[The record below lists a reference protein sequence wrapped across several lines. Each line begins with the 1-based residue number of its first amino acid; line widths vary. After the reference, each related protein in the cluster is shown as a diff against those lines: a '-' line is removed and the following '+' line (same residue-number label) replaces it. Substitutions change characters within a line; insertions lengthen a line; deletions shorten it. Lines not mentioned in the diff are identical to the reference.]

1 MQRWRG
7 IESTPRR
14 WGRSVVTIGVFD
26 GVHRGHQ
33 HIIGKAVAAA
43 RDAQLRSVVVTF
55 DPHPL
60 QVLRPDACPTSLTD
74 VDYRGG
80 LIAQLGVDGLCVLPF
95 TREFS
100 QLSPEDFVNDL
111 LVGRLN
117 AAHVV
122 VGENFRFGHKA
133 AGDTK
138 LLMQLGERLGFTV
151 EAVALAGTGDT
162 VFSSTYVRA
171 CVESGDVAA
180 ARRALG
186 RPHRLSGPV
195 VKGAD
200 RGGKQLGFPTA
211 NLEHAPGA
219 TVPADGVYAG
229 WFVRADRQRLQAA
242 LSVGTN
248 PTFAGAAR
256 SVEAYILDFSD
267 DLYGEQVSLDFVAR
281 IREQRTY
288 ESLAPLVAQM
298 HADVDET
305 RKLLSELSGLL
316 TLSGTQVCTTV
327 IHARYAV
334 QRLVFEILIPK

>member
-7 IESTPRR
+7 IEATPRR

-33 HIIGKAVAAA
+33 HIIGKTVAEA
-43 RDAQLRSVVVTF
+43 RRAQLRSVVVTF

-60 QVLRPDACPTSLTD
+60 QVLRPDKCPTSLTD
-74 VDYRGG
+74 LDYRGD
-80 LIAQLGVDGLCVLPF
+80 LIASLDVDGLCVLPF

-100 QLSPEDFVNDL
+100 QLAPEDFVNDL
-111 LVGRLN
+111 LVERLN

-133 AGDTK
+133 SGDTE
-138 LLMQLGERLGFTV
+138 LLKELGESAGFTV
-151 EAVALAGTGDT
+151 DAVALSGTDDA
-162 VFSSTYVRA
+162 VFSSTYVRGRI
-171 CVESGDVAA
+171 ESGDVAA
-180 ARRALG
+180 ARQALG
-186 RPHRLSGPV
+186 RPYRLSGPV
-195 VKGAD
+195 VHGAD

-211 NLEHAPGA
+211 NLRHTPTA

-229 WFVRADRQRLQAA
+229 WLVRSDGTALKAA

-248 PTFAGAAR
+248 PTFDGVSQ
-256 SVEAYILDFSD
+256 SVEAYVLDFSD

-288 ESLAPLVAQM
+288 DSLQPLVDQM

-305 RKLLSELSGLL
+305 RKLLDELSGLL
-316 TLSGTQVCTTV
+316 TLTRMHVC
-327 IHARYAV
+327 
-334 QRLVFEILIPK
+334 